1 MTKTDEVLIDTLNN
15 FWVSV
20 DAFIET
26 VADLKNEIGKYTD
39 LEKELQE
46 LNGHLRNL
54 ESVSIWT
61 PEKKNP
67 EAGL

>member
-15 FWVSV
+15 FRVSV